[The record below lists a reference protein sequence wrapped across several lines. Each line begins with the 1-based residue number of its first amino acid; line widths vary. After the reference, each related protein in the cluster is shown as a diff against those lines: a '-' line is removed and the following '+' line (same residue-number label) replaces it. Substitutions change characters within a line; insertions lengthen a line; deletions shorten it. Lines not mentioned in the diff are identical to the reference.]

1 MKCFGKDNPIRRNNN
16 TLQINLFLFTTET
29 QGMQVR
35 HKLTT
40 DVLILK
46 SCHRSECGS
55 PVSEAVFLGAGEI
68 PHSEGVLG
76 RGKSCYYFCMVLIHH
91 RLCRFSWIDI
101 YTFDY

>member
-55 PVSEAVFLGAGEI
+55 PVSEAVLLGAE
-68 PHSEGVLG
+68 PLVP
-76 RGKSCYYFCMVLIHH
+76 R
-91 RLCRFSWIDI
+91 CRRNPPFRRC
-101 YTFDY
+101 FGQG

>member
-46 SCHRSECGS
+46 SCHRREWDS
-55 PVSEAVFLGAGEI
+55 PVSEAVLLGAE
-68 PHSEGVLG
+68 PLVP
-76 RGKSCYYFCMVLIHH
+76 R
-91 RLCRFSWIDI
+91 CRRNPLFRRC
-101 YTFDY
+101 FGQG